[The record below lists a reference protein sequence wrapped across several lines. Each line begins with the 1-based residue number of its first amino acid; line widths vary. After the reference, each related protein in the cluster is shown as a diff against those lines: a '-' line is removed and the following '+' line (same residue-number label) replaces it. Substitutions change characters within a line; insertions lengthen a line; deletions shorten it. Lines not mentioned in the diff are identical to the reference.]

1 MRTSATTV
9 SNKII
14 GMIIEKIYKTKQR
27 GDINDTPATNVDT
40 MNIQT
45 KKN

>member
-9 SNKII
+9 SNAII
-14 GMIIEKIYKTKQR
+14 GMTIEKTKKTTQR

>member
-9 SNKII
+9 NNAITGMTIVKI
-14 GMIIEKIYKTKQR
+14 KKTTQR
-27 GDINDTPATNVDT
+27 GDIDNTPVTIVDV